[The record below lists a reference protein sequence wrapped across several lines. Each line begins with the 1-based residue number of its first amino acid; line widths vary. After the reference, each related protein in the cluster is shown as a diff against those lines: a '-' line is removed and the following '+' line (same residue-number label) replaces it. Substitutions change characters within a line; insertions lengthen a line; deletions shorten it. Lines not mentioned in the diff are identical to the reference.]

1 MNTFPKNFK
10 TCFDVLT
17 SRDRGWLEYSLAAA
31 IVSGGRVL
39 SVGMNKQKFNSII
52 DVFKTNEWS
61 NIHAEV
67 DAILRVRNKIDLT
80 GSKIYVARMTVYA
93 SGWRVGHAPKT
104 LVCMAGS
111 RYNWSR
117 QHADQRNFGSSFA
130 NGHHNRRS
138 VRGETL

>member
-80 GSKIYVARMTVYA
+80 GSKIYVARMTVD
-93 SGWRVGHAPKT
+93 G
-104 LVCMAGS
+104 
-111 RYNWSR
+111 
-117 QHADQRNFGSSFA
+117 DIRNAMPCEMCVNILRTYGIKRAIYTIDDSSY
-130 NGHHNRRS
+130 G
-138 VRGETL
+138 VLKI